1 MSVVMGQRIA
11 KELLELPEKVK
22 TIFAQEQHIATLAK
36 NYSAYHDFFF
46 LGRKYNYPIAYEGA
60 LKLKEISYL
69 HAEGYGAGDLKH
81 GPIALIEENFP
92 SIIIAPQD
100 SVYEKVVSNLQ
111 EVKARSGRV
120 LAITTEGDT
129 RVSEIADDVV
139 YIPKT
144 LEMLTPLLAIVP
156 LQLFA
161 YYIADTL
168 GRDIDQPRNLA
179 KSVTV
184 E

>member
-1 MSVVMGQRIA
+1 M
-11 KELLELPEKVK
+11 
-22 TIFAQEQHIATLAK
+22 
-36 NYSAYHDFFF
+36 
-46 LGRKYNYPIAYEGA
+46 
-60 LKLKEISYL
+60 
-69 HAEGYGAGDLKH
+69 
-81 GPIALIEENFP
+81 
-92 SIIIAPQD
+92 
-100 SVYEKVVSNLQ
+100 
-111 EVKARSGRV
+111 KARSGRV